1 CRPAL
6 RSTTTS
12 AAVPY
17 RRRPGMP
24 GAYQRTLPRRLIT
37 ERDWHCWLAG
47 DESTQID
54 YARLF
59 FRAGKPNSLTQ
70 ITALCVGSAC
80 CGWVSGVLA
89 FTDKASVDGRRVV
102 TTRRERFV
110 WRRPA
115 RVRWIRL
122 CRCRDCRWLP
132 AVRLPGSRRWPCAGL
147 LSRRPR

>member
-1 CRPAL
+1 AL

-37 ERDWHCWLAG
+37 ERDWHCWLAA
-47 DESTQID
+47 DESTQIH

-70 ITALCVGSAC
+70 ITALCLGAP
-80 CGWVSGVLA
+80 CGGGGIGVLRVG
-89 FTDKASVDGRRVV
+89 FRR
-102 TTRRERFV
+102 
-110 WRRPA
+110 
-115 RVRWIRL
+115 
-122 CRCRDCRWLP
+122 
-132 AVRLPGSRRWPCAGL
+132 AGFHGQGK
-147 LSRRPR
+147 R